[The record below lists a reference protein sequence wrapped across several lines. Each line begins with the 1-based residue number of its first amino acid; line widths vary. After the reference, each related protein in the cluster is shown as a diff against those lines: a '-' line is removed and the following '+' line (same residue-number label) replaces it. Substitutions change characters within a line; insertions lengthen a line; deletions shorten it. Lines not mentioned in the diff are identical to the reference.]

1 MLTVPTKTI
10 EEEASKVDVNC
21 KGLTNR
27 DRLSDVF
34 NQPMR
39 SKSSSDSSGG
49 SRKT

>member
-1 MLTVPTKTI
+1 MLSVPTKAI
-10 EEEASKVDVNC
+10 EEQAERVDLC
-21 KGLTNR
+21 SKGLTNR

-49 SRKT
+49 SRKA